1 MIIKNADVFTEEG
14 IFKKREIFID
24 GEKFSEEAGGETVD
38 AYGCYAIPGLVDIHL
53 HGCRNVDFSDGSPDS
68 IKGITT
74 YEASQGV
81 TTVVPATMTLPKE
94 TLMKVSKVVKE
105 YRENFDSASDEAEL
119 FGINMEGPFVSKE
132 KCGAQNPAY
141 LHAPDYEMFS
151 RLNEASGNA
160 IRLCDIAPELPGAMD
175 FIEKA
180 KKDAV
185 ISIAHTTA
193 DYETAREAIEKG
205 ASHVTHLYNA
215 MPGIHH
221 RKPGVI
227 PAAAENDDVIVELIA
242 DGIHIEPSVIRLT
255 FRLFGRERIALIS
268 DSMMATGLPDGEY
281 ALGGQPVTVRG
292 KLATLH
298 DGTIAGSATNLM
310 DCMKNAVLSAGIPLY
325 EAVYAAT
332 VTPAKSVGCFDHAG
346 SIRPG
351 KPASLVLLKKG
362 TLETKAVFLRGHK
375 IV

>member
-1 MIIKNADVFTEEG
+1 MIIKNADVFTEDG
-14 IFKKREIFID
+14 IFKKREVYIED
-24 GEKFSEEAGGETVD
+24 GRFAESAGGEVLD

-53 HGCRNVDFSDGSPDS
+53 HGCRNVDFSDGTLDS
-68 IKGITT
+68 IRGITT

-81 TTVVPATMTLPKE
+81 TTVVPATMTLPEE
-94 TLMKVSKVVKE
+94 TLMKVSKAVRD
-105 YRENFDSASDEAEL
+105 YREHFDTSSDEAEL

-141 LHAPDYEMFS
+141 LHDPDYEMFS
-151 RLNEASGNA
+151 KLNEASGNA
-160 IRLCDIAPELPGAMD
+160 IRLCDIAPELPGAME
-175 FIEKA
+175 FIDKA
-180 KKDAV
+180 KKDTV

-193 DYETAREAIEKG
+193 DYETARKAIEHG
-205 ASHVTHLYNA
+205 ASHLTHLYNA

-255 FRLFGRERIALIS
+255 FRLFGKERIALIS

-281 ALGGQPVTVRG
+281 ALGGQPVTVKG
-292 KLATLH
+292 KLAALH

-346 SIRPG
+346 SITPG

-362 TLETKAVFLRGHK
+362 TLETEAVFLRGHR
-375 IV
+375 IA

>member
-14 IFKKREIFID
+14 IFKKREVFID
-24 GEKFSEEAGGETVD
+24 GDRFAESAGGETID

-53 HGCRNVDFSDGSPDS
+53 HGCRNVDFSDGTLDS
-68 IKGITT
+68 IRGITT

-81 TTVVPATMTLPKE
+81 TTVVPATMTLPEE
-94 TLMKVSKVVKE
+94 TLMKVSKAVKE
-105 YRENFDSASDEAEL
+105 YRENFNPASDEAEL
-119 FGINMEGPFVSKE
+119 FGINMEGHLVSTE

-141 LHAPDYEMFS
+141 LHDPDYEMFS
-151 RLNEASGNA
+151 RLNEASGKA

-180 KKDAV
+180 KKDTV
-185 ISIAHTTA
+185 VSIAHTTA

-227 PAAAENDDVIVELIA
+227 PAAAENDGVTVELIA
-242 DGIHIEPSVIRLT
+242 DGIHIESSVIRLT

-281 ALGGQPVTVRG
+281 ALGGQPVTVKG

-332 VTPAKSVGCFDHAG
+332 VTPAKSVGCYDHSG
-346 SIRPG
+346 SITPG

-362 TLETKAVFLRGHK
+362 TLETEAVFLRGRR
-375 IV
+375 II